1 MNRVVG
7 FHAVN
12 SRLKKDDG
20 TLRRLYVLEGRRDS
34 RLRSITDLAQRLGLE
49 LIEKPRFDLDKLAEG
64 VVHQGVVLESEGEAK
79 AVGGETNLIELLQ
92 SRPKPWL
99 VLVLDGITDP
109 HNLGACLR
117 SADAA
122 GVDAVVSTSDNSVG
136 ITHVVRKVASGAAET
151 VSFFQVSNLQ
161 RTLKKLQNVGVWVH
175 GAAGEGESTVYDTD
189 WAGSVAVVMGAE
201 GKGLRR
207 LTRENCD
214 TIFRIPMSGSVSSL
228 NVSVA
233 TGVILF
239 EAQRQRANN

>member
-1 MNRVVG
+1 MARIAG
-7 FHAVN
+7 FHAVK
-12 SRLKKDDG
+12 SRLKSDDG
-20 TLRRLYVLEGRRDS
+20 TLRRLFVQQGRRDS
-34 RLRSITDLAQRLGLE
+34 RLRSMTDMAQRLGLE
-49 LIEKPRFDLDKLAEG
+49 VIEKPRAELDTLAEG
-64 VVHQGVVLESEGEAK
+64 AVHQGVVLESDGQGK
-79 AVGGETNLIELLQ
+79 APGGETELIALLE

-99 VLVLDGITDP
+99 ILVLDSITDP

-122 GVDAVVSTSDNSVG
+122 GVDAVVSTVDGAVG

-151 VSFFQVSNLQ
+151 VNFFQVTNLQ
-161 RTLKKLQNVGVWVH
+161 RTLKKLQDAGVWVH

-189 WAGSVAVVMGAE
+189 WTGSVAVVMGAE

-214 TIFRIPMSGSVSSL
+214 TVFRIPMAGSVSSL

-239 EAQRQRANN
+239 EAQRQRQ

>member
-1 MNRVVG
+1 MSRVVG

-34 RLRSITDLAQRLGLE
+34 RLRVLTDLAQRQGLE
-49 LIEKPRFDLDKLAEG
+49 LIEISRSELDKLAEG
-64 VVHQGVVLESEGEAK
+64 AVHQGVVLESEGEAK
-79 AVGGETNLIELLQ
+79 AIGGETNLIELLE

-161 RTLKKLQNVGVWVH
+161 RTLKKLQNAGVWVH
-175 GAAGEGESTVYDTD
+175 GAAGEGESTVYGTD
-189 WAGSVAVVMGAE
+189 WTDSVAVVMGAE

-214 TIFRIPMSGSVSSL
+214 TIFRIPMSGTVSSL

-233 TGVILF
+233 TGVVLF

>member
-122 GVDAVVSTSDNSVG
+122 GVDAVVSTSDNSAG